1 MSLDSRK
8 DRVFVSLSTIPSRAN
23 DPLFIRHIRWLT
35 RQTVPPEKI
44 FVILC
49 RAYKRFPGQAVE
61 ERVASELGTIPRVEV
76 CWADEDLGPATKFV
90 FPLEHRYEEI
100 KDGLLIV
107 IDDDRFY
114 HPRMIE
120 IYLDAL
126 AAHPGAHVLGGNQEF
141 YFQRRLY
148 ETLGGRPSVRASD
161 SRYVAAF
168 MSFLLNPA
176 AADWR
181 PLVAFTRTILREV
194 PESFFHDEGILLNY
208 LRFLDLRVLYVN
220 FAFVPWV
227 EEEMENALCTGSFV
241 DRRAC
246 ERRIEEWLNASR
258 YLGVTHHHRPSRLS
272 ALLRRRL
279 AL

>member
-1 MSLDSRK
+1 MPKIFLT
-8 DRVFVSLSTIPSRAN
+8 LGTIPSRAN
-23 DPLFIRHIRWLT
+23 NPLFLEHVRWLT
-35 RQTVPPEKI
+35 RQTAAYEKL
-44 FVILC
+44 FVVFC
-49 RAYKRFPGQAVE
+49 RAYRRFPAQTIHEDVVDAL
-61 ERVASELGTIPRVEV
+61 RAIPRVEV
-76 CWADEDLGPATKFV
+76 CWAEEDLGPATKFV

-100 KDGLLIV
+100 RDGLLIV
-107 IDDDRFY
+107 LDDDRFY

-120 IYLDAL
+120 VYLGAL
-126 AAHPGAHVLGGNQEF
+126 VAHPGAHVLGGNQEF

-148 ETLGGRPSVRASD
+148 ETLGGRPSVRVSE

-168 MSFLLNPA
+168 MSFLFDLTA
-176 AADWR
+176 TDWR
-181 PLVAFTRTILREV
+181 PLVAFTRTMLREV

-208 LRFLDLRVLYVN
+208 LRFLGLRVLYVN

-227 EEEMENALCTGSFV
+227 EEEMDDALCTGAFV

-246 ERRIEEWLNASR
+246 EHRIQEWLNASR
-258 YLGVTHHHRPSRLS
+258 LLGVTHHHREQRRS